1 MKQTLAAFL
10 ILCGLA
16 LAADRAKSIIK
27 VTHMSTTEVGVS
39 CANGADPTGTK
50 LGDGGYHFLRTLA

>member
-1 MKQTLAAFL
+1 MNKLAAVL

-27 VTHMSTTEVGVS
+27 VSHMSATEVGIT
-39 CANGADPTGTK
+39 CLNGADPTGVK
-50 LGDGGYHFLRTLA
+50 VGDTVIMSCGK